1 MGIFRGDGGTGD
13 STTDTT
19 VTTVTQKAAEAASSA
34 TSAANSA
41 TAAATSAS
49 NAATSESNAA
59 TSASNASTSESNA
72 ATSAASAASSYDNF
86 DDRYLGAKSSAPTV
100 DNDGDALIT
109 GALYFDTTANNLYM
123 WTGSSWKLASSNVDV
138 IASRATFTVGTSSGS
153 YTGSLTTFP
162 VDYDVGQVDVFLNGI
177 KLLNGT
183 DFTATSGT
191 TVVLTSNAATND
203 VINLIGY
210 TLFSVAVGSINGI
223 IKADGSGNLSVAVAD
238 TDYATITTATT
249 SANGLMSSSDKTKLD
264 GIATSATANP
274 NAIDNLVEDT
284 TPQLGGT
291 LDANSNTIDMGTNT
305 ITDTK
310 VGQWD
315 ESYARPAPTMQ
326 VFTANGTWTAPSGC
340 RSVEVTVV
348 GGGGGGGGVDGIAS
362 YGAAGGGGGGAGTA
376 IKIITSSTFGAT
388 ETVTIGSGGSGGAGS
403 GGGNGS
409 TGGDSSFGSHCTGG
423 GGFGGTGRQAT
434 SSTFTNAT
442 FANGGSGGMGSNG
455 DINLRGGP
463 GGKGSAAGTSTNET
477 NGGVG
482 GNSFLAGGPQGIGG
496 DNAGRDAYTGGYGA
510 GGSGASVND
519 TSSNYAGG
527 DGGDGIV
534 IVREYY

>member
-223 IKADGSGNLSVAVAD
+223 IKADGSGNLSAAVAD

-388 ETVTIGSGGSGGAGS
+388 ETITIGSGGSGGAGS

-409 TGGDSSFGSHCTGG
+409 TGGDSSFGSHCTGQ

-434 SSTFTNAT
+434 SSSFTNAT
-442 FANGGSGGMGSNG
+442 FSNGGSGGMGSNG